1 MKKKPAK
8 ELPLHHRIVHNVRN
22 LHRIRKLKEKGL
34 PSWKEKWGHFNEE
47 YLGWL
52 ESFVEFMIPWL
63 VLLLL
68 FIILGQ
74 YSSDLNFFHWAW
86 VENVSLFFE
95 HYEPI
100 VHRIDQVIVSF
111 FVVDLYFNF
120 FKKKTVMAFLRTSI
134 LDIIAVA
141 PMGAIFDL
149 AGIAETQKAIHLT
162 TEMEKEAARLL
173 RGEEA
178 AAKLVRAE
186 EAARIVR
193 LERSTRVVRVFERIP
208 RFFRLNRLAD
218 FFGKKK
224 K

>member
-8 ELPLHHRIVHNVRN
+8 ELPLHHRIVHHVRN
-22 LHRIRKLKEKGL
+22 LHRIRKLKERGL
-34 PSWKEKWGHFNEE
+34 PSWKEKWGHFNEQ

-52 ESFVEFMIPWL
+52 ERFVEFAIPWL
-63 VLLLL
+63 VFLLL
-68 FIILGQ
+68 FIILGE

-86 VENVSLFFE
+86 VESVSLFFE
-95 HYEPI
+95 HYESI
-100 VHRIDQVIVSF
+100 VAVMDKVIVGF

-120 FKKKTVMAFLRTSI
+120 FKKKTVMDFLRTSI

-149 AGIAETQKAIHLT
+149 AGIAETQKAMHAT
-162 TEMEKEAARLL
+162 TELEKEAARLL

-178 AAKLVRAE
+178 AAKLVRVE
-186 EAARIVR
+186 EAAK
-193 LERSTRVVRVFERIP
+193 LTRYERIITKVP

>member
-1 MKKKPAK
+1 MTKKPAK
-8 ELPLHHRIVHNVRN
+8 ELPIHHRIVHHVRN

-34 PSWKEKWGHFNEE
+34 PSWKENWGNFNEQ

-52 ESFVEFMIPWL
+52 ENFVEWAIPWL

-68 FIILGQ
+68 FIILGE

-95 HYEPI
+95 HYET
-100 VHRIDQVIVSF
+100 VLVVIDKVIVGF

-120 FKKKTVMAFLRTSI
+120 FKKKTVMGFLRTSI

-149 AGIAETQKAIHLT
+149 AGIAETQKAIHAT
-162 TEMEKEAARLL
+162 TELEKEAARL
-173 RGEEA
+173 
-178 AAKLVRAE
+178 
-186 EAARIVR
+186 
-193 LERSTRVVRVFERIP
+193 TRTEKILTKVP